1 MKNQLF
7 ALIINRLLKTNVG
20 VADQITKLKGKTIEL
35 IIIGA
40 KFQFE
45 IIGSL
50 VTENENIEPNV
61 RINIPLSASTH
72 LINHDQLKT
81 MKQIQIEGEL
91 KTGQEFLQ
99 LLSQLHPEDLLY
111 QHDNMLLGVITR
123 KLEKLIIML
132 INYLKLVISNG
143 LYSSSQYIQYESQD
157 LVGYYEI
164 KDFCNQV
171 DELSSRYELL
181 NKRIAKLRNI

>member
-20 VADQITKLKGKTIEL
+20 VADQIAKLKGKTIEL
-35 IIIGA
+35 TIIGA

-45 IIGSL
+45 IIGSF
-50 VTENENIEPNV
+50 VTESKNTKPDV

-72 LINHDQLKT
+72 LINPDQLKT
-81 MKQIQIEGEL
+81 MKQIQIDGEL

-111 QHDNMLLGVITR
+111 QHDNMTLGIITR
-123 KLEKLIIML
+123 KLEKLVIMV
-132 INYLKLVISNG
+132 IDYLKLIINNG
-143 LYSSSQYIQYESQD
+143 LYSSSQYLQYESKD

-164 KDFCNQV
+164 EDFCNQV
-171 DELSSRYELL
+171 DELNSRYELL
-181 NKRIAKLRNI
+181 NKRIARLRNI